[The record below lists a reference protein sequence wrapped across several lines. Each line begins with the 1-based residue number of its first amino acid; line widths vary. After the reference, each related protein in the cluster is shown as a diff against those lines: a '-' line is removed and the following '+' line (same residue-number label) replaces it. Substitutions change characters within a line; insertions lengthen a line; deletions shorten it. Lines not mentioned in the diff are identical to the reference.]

1 MFAKIIE
8 LLDGLQS
15 TVGTEKVLT
24 YIVEEFSLWV
34 GLPLLIIVVV
44 IAFQKLWLS
53 PSEPTYRPPEKQY
66 RQVKD
71 RSRNEKGHIVTPP
84 LRAKFAEPPKEQSK
98 VVIYEGGKPV
108 WRSAEI
114 AGTTEQSSSQDSPDK
129 IS

>member
-15 TVGTEKVLT
+15 AVGTEKVLT
-24 YIVEEFSLWV
+24 YIIKEFSLWV
-34 GLPLLIIVVV
+34 GLPILIGVVV

-53 PSEPTYRPPEKQY
+53 PSEPTYRPAEKQD
-66 RQVKD
+66 RRVKD

-84 LRAKFAEPPKEQSK
+84 PRAKFAEPQKEQSK

-114 AGTTEQSSSQDSPDK
+114 TDTAEQSSQDSPDK